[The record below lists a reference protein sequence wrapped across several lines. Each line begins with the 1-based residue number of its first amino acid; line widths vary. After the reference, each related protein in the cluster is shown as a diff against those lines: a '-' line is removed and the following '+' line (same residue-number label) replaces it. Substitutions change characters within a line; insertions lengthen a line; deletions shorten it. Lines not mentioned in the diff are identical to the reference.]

1 MALAPGYYVV
11 ESQSVATSGAPTS
24 IGTWFVVGASDRGP
38 IDRPVEVRS
47 LDTFRAVF
55 GDRVAWSMLY
65 DAVEAFF
72 QLGGG
77 RVMVSRVVGPSP
89 TSASK
94 VLNDAGAAPAITV
107 SAANPGAWGASLS
120 VQVAAGSAGGS
131 YVLVVTQ
138 GGVEVER
145 SPDLVDNT
153 AAAVWSQGSS
163 YIRVAATGANDP
175 AVAAAVALVGGDDG
189 HAEIVTQGYTDALSR
204 FTKDLGPGFV
214 SVPGVTTT
222 AVATAVTDHAVSA
235 NRAALL
241 DAPDTSTVATITGYA
256 AAVSASSSGWR
267 GMPLAPWTICR
278 GVTAGTTRR
287 IPPSATQAAAAARA
301 AESFPWGSPPPAADR
316 GKLPPFA
323 VTPATRFTDTERGT
337 LNDAGVTV
345 HILQD
350 GAVTVY
356 GDVGVGSGVW
366 RQFHGVVV
374 FMALRARLEHALKAY
389 VFASIDGQGLTQASA
404 AADLRAICL
413 EAFNAGVLYGATP
426 EQAFTVDTSDGVNT
440 PASKAA
446 GDLRASVSVVISP
459 VAERVT
465 MSLSARQAA

>member
-1 MALAPGYYVV
+1 MALAPGTYVT
-11 ESQSVATSGAPTS
+11 ESQTVATAGAPTS
-24 IGTWFVVGASDRGP
+24 IGTWFVVGATDRGP

-65 DAVEAFF
+65 DSVEAFF
-72 QLGGG
+72 QLGGA
-77 RVMVSRVVGPSP
+77 RMMVSRVVGPSP

-107 SAANPGAWGASLS
+107 SAANPGAWGAGLS
-120 VQVAAGSAGGS
+120 VQVVAGTAGGS

-145 SPDLVDNT
+145 SPDLVDN
-153 AAAVWSQGSS
+153 AAAATWALGSS

-175 AVAAAVALVGGDDG
+175 AVAAAAALVGGDDAHTG
-189 HAEIVTQGYTDALSR
+189 IVTQGYTDALAR
-204 FTKDLGPGFV
+204 FTRDLGPGFV
-214 SVPGVTTT
+214 SAPGVTTT
-222 AVATAVTDHAVSA
+222 AIATAVTDHAVQA

-241 DAPDTSTVATITGYA
+241 DAPDTATVATITGYA
-256 AAVSASSSGWR
+256 ASVASVASGWR

-278 GVTAGTTRR
+278 GVAAGTTRR

-301 AESFPWGSPPPAADR
+301 TESYPWGAPPPAGDR
-316 GKLPPFA
+316 GKLPGFA
-323 VTPATRFTDTERGT
+323 IMPATRFTDAERGT

-356 GDVGVGSGVW
+356 GDVGAGTGVW
-366 RQFHGVVV
+366 RQYHGVAV

-389 VFASIDGQGLTQASA
+389 VFATIDGAGLTQAAA

-413 EAFNAGVLYGATP
+413 AAYNAGVLYGATP
-426 EQAFTVDTSDGVNT
+426 EQAFTVDASDGVNT
-440 PASKAA
+440 PATKAA